1 MGKMDEIILVVPRE
15 KLFANETLHFHGVE
29 QEKHNVDV
37 LAANIADN
45 YSTMRRGDAEEN
57 AAYKQ
62 PIPYCVIR
70 RDSDIYMYRRLGGGG
85 EARLFDKLSIG
96 AGGHMN
102 DNPELPSFAAVLQD
116 NLSRELE
123 EELEIKSSSRTF
135 TTVGFINDD
144 ENEVGK
150 VHIGLLVILD
160 IDADGEVNVRETDQ
174 LEGQWIT
181 VEQLREETIY
191 SKLESWSQIVTN
203 VLR

>member
-1 MGKMDEIILVVPRE
+1 MDEIILVVPRE
-15 KLFANETLHFHGVE
+15 KLFASETLHFHGVE
-29 QEKHNVDV
+29 QEESKIAV
-37 LAANIADN
+37 LAANLADN

-57 AAYKQ
+57 TAFKQ

-70 RDSDIYMYRRLGGGG
+70 RGSEIFMYRRLSGGG

-102 DNPELPSFAAVLQD
+102 DNAELPTFQAVLQD

-123 EELEIKSSSRTF
+123 EELEIKAATRTF

-160 IDADGEVNVRETDQ
+160 IDAEGEVSVRETDQ
-174 LEGQWIT
+174 LEGQWVT
-181 VEQLREETIY
+181 VAQLREEPIY
-191 SKLESWSQIVTN
+191 SKLESWSQIVTK
-203 VLR
+203 VLG